1 MKNLLNPV
9 IYNSIFN
16 FSLNV
21 KKKEINKIPDECF
34 GAFISVVR
42 SKSQSLKTWPNNMHG
57 CIGEWDNNF
66 KKKKKDDIFNI
77 MIEVGNSACNKDS
90 RKTYFKP
97 IFFDSQAEF
106 KVYFMMLPILN
117 IDLNG
122 KMSNGKLFNNNDYGI
137 IVDNGQSKATFLP
150 KVFQDTHWDDLKQK
164 LITKAG
170 INNNF
175 TFYAYKAQ
183 IHSVKICS
191 VIKYIREHIFN
202 NFLEFNLQN
211 YKDFIPYEINNHNVR
226 IDKSQYVRNL
236 STINDI
242 LKLQKYKNIKQLL
255 PTINKNLE
263 YYINIFNKNNKQMR
277 QASSFLILALQNSD
291 LNKTTFIKNTCSYLV
306 NNIDD
311 MDKSFELGE
320 VSIALNEVCMV
331 RTKLLK
337 IQKQMF
343 KELSV
348 LHHTNDNIFIYN
360 WEAKFLYSLVC
371 TIQTSSTNSLTNS
384 INKHAILIVELI
396 LKNVNLNEHS
406 ETNYLAVTFE
416 ALSSLLFIKN
426 KKLCN
431 EIKDKLFY
439 IFYLLQQRYNENGLY
454 YFKGNTNAHLDITG
468 HIINGLLTY

>member
-1 MKNLLNPV
+1 MKNLLNNV
-9 IYNSIFN
+9 VYNSVFN

-42 SKSQSLKTWPNNMHG
+42 SKSQSLKTWPNDIHG

-66 KKKKKDDIFNI
+66 KKKKKDAIFNI

-90 RKTYFKP
+90 RKNNFKP

-122 KMSNGKLFNNNDYGI
+122 KMNNGKFFNNNDYGI

-150 KVFQDTHWDDLKQK
+150 KVFKDTSWNDLKQK

-170 INNNF
+170 INNKNI

-183 IHSVKICS
+183 IHSVKIFN
-191 VIKYIREHIFN
+191 VIKYIREHIFK
-202 NFLEFNLQN
+202 NFLDFNLQN
-211 YKDFIPYEINNHNVR
+211 YKDFIPYEINNHNVS
-226 IDKSQYVRNL
+226 IDKSQYVRNVA
-236 STINDI
+236 TINDI
-242 LKLQKYKNIKQLL
+242 LKLQKYKNINQLL
-255 PTINKNLE
+255 PIINKNLE

-291 LNKTTFIKNTCSYLV
+291 VNKTTFIKNTCSYLV

-337 IQKQMF
+337 IQKKMF
-343 KELSV
+343 KDLLVLS
-348 LHHTNDNIFIYN
+348 HTNDSIFRYN
-360 WEAKFLYSLVC
+360 WEAKFLYSLVNP
-371 TIQTSSTNSLTNS
+371 IKTSLNNP
-384 INKHAILIVELI
+384 IIKKHAILIVELI

-454 YFKGNTNAHLDITG
+454 YFKDNTNARLDITG